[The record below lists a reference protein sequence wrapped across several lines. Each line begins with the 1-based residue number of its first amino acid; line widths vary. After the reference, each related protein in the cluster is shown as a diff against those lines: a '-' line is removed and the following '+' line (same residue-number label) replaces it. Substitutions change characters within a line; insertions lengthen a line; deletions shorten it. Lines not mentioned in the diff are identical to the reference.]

1 MKRKVSILVAVSLM
15 TATVSW
21 GTGSTA
27 VTPSCTPVGRILSV
41 ENDSQITAGKLLCA
55 GDTLQPASAAKVAVL
70 CYAGGKLWNVPS
82 GRASSVSEGC
92 PKLEEETDC
101 DPKNGCTEPDPR
113 GPAAGT
119 ETPYI
124 ISPYDTAVLNDRP
137 ALSWYPVKGATS
149 YTVVLRDITGSEPE
163 REKTVAPPTS
173 AAGEIR
179 IDYPFNQALQPGGR
193 YKLIVG
199 ARSGAPGNPAAIAEA
214 RFQLLAAEDA
224 QVVRD
229 TVAKINSFNLPK
241 EEKVLLDL
249 YSIYS
254 GQNLIPETR
263 EMLEELVREGSK
275 TAKVYR
281 LLGDIYL
288 GQTLLDLA
296 KQRYETAAKLA
307 AAAGDSQELE
317 KANAGLNIIRKSL
330 EKRGET
336 TS

>member
-27 VTPSCTPVGRILSV
+27 VTPSCTPVGRIVSV
-41 ENDSQITAGKLLCA
+41 ENDSQMTAGKLLCA

-82 GRASSVSEGC
+82 GRASSLSEGC
-92 PKLEEETDC
+92 PKLEKEKDC
-101 DPKNGCTEPDPR
+101 DPQNGCTIDDPR

-149 YTVVLRDITGSEPE
+149 YTVLLRDITGSEPE

-193 YKLIVG
+193 YKLIVE
-199 ARSGAPGNPAAIAEA
+199 ARTGAPGNPAAIAEA
-214 RFQLLAAEDA
+214 RFWLLAAEDA
-224 QVVRD
+224 QQVRD
-229 TVAKINSFNLPK
+229 TVAKINSLNLPN
-241 EEKVLLDL
+241 EEKVLRDL

-254 GQNLIPETR
+254 SKKLIAETMD
-263 EMLEELVREGSK
+263 MLEKLVREGSK

-307 AAAGDSQELE
+307 EAAGDSQELE
-317 KANAGLNIIRKSL
+317 EANARLDRIRQSL

-336 TS
+336 TP